1 MLVNRRDSVVLGG
14 REAFREDFEAF
25 GLLFGADADDLG
37 GREVLVEV
45 LKTHCDL
52 VSGVSGLG
60 KPFGTFFCVSRPR
73 SGPQKIFFSR
83 WDNFDSV

>member
-60 KPFGTFFCVSRPR
+60 KPFGTFFLCFETPI
-73 SGPQKIFFSR
+73 GPSKNFFLPVGQ
-83 WDNFDSV
+83 F